1 MKVLNYTQR
10 EEMKIYG
17 DGYDILVQYAH
28 WQRFIEPFVKQ
39 EHKFPDFITYKN
51 WLVEFPGWSYGKIDE
66 AYPVKYEAVY
76 YPMNDY
82 YESLKKK
89 PNL

>member
-17 DGYDILVQYAH
+17 NGYDALVQYAH
-28 WQRFIEPFVKQ
+28 WQRFIEIFVK
-39 EHKFPDFITYKN
+39 EEKPFPDFVTYKN
-51 WLVEFPGWSYGKIDE
+51 WLKEFPGWSYGEIDE
-66 AYPVKYEAVY
+66 SYPVKYNASH

-82 YESLKKK
+82 YNNLKYKG
-89 PNL
+89 

>member
-17 DGYDILVQYAH
+17 SQYDVLIAYSH
-28 WQRFIEPFVKQ
+28 WQRFIEPFV
-39 EHKFPDFITYKN
+39 EVEIDFPDFLTYKN
-51 WLVEFPGWSYGKIDE
+51 WLVEFPGWSHGKIDE
-66 AYPVKYEAVY
+66 ERAERYPDRN

-82 YESLKKK
+82 YEKLKKAR
-89 PNL
+89 NL